1 MQIIDKTLEGAIDR
15 AIKEANCSIRE
26 LEYEIIQLPK
36 AGFLGF
42 FKKDAIIEV
51 KIKKKIEANV
61 LESIKKDLE
70 NMFCNEYFD
79 IQEVKVTPANENSVN
94 IEFITNS
101 YESIIGKD
109 AHKYKA
115 LDTIINHLISIK
127 YNLHARVEIC
137 GILAKLRESLE
148 RHLIEVKTKI
158 NEMGKAQTRPLE
170 ISLLN
175 LVYEEFLKEFS
186 HKNIVIK
193 DSSQGRYIAIYGEFK
208 KQ

>member
-15 AIKEANCSIRE
+15 AIKETNCSIRE

-51 KIKKKIEANV
+51 KVKKKIEASV
-61 LESIKKDLE
+61 LENIKNDLE
-70 NMFCNEYFD
+70 SMFCNDYFD
-79 IQEVKVTPANENSVN
+79 IKEIKVTPANENSVN
-94 IEFITNS
+94 VEFITNS

-115 LDTIINHLISIK
+115 LDIIINHLISIK
-127 YNLHARVEIC
+127 YTLHARVEIC
-137 GILAKLRESLE
+137 GVLAKLRENLE
-148 RHLIEVKTKI
+148 KHLIEVKTKI
-158 NEMGKAQTRPLE
+158 NEIGKAQTRPLE
-170 ISLLN
+170 TSLLN
-175 LVYEEFLKEFS
+175 LVYEELLKEFS

>member
-15 AIKEANCSIRE
+15 AIRETNCSIRE

-51 KIKKKIEANV
+51 KIKKKIDNSVIED
-61 LESIKKDLE
+61 IKKDLTGL
-70 NMFCNEYFD
+70 FCNEYFD
-79 IQEVKVTPANENSVN
+79 INEIKVIPANENSVN
-94 IEFITNS
+94 IEFIADT

-115 LDTIINHLISIK
+115 LDTIVNHLINIK

-137 GILAKLRESLE
+137 GVLARLRGNLE
-148 RHLIEVKTKI
+148 KHLNEVKTKI
-158 NEMGKAQTRPLE
+158 IEVGKAQTRPLE
-170 ISLLN
+170 TSLLN
-175 LVYEEFLKEFS
+175 LVYEELLKEFS

-193 DSSQGRYIAIYGEFK
+193 DSSLGRYIAIYGEFK

>member
-15 AIKEANCSIRE
+15 AIKETNCSIRE

-51 KIKKKIEANV
+51 KVKKKIEASV
-61 LESIKKDLE
+61 LENIKNDLE
-70 NMFCNEYFD
+70 NMFCNDYFD
-79 IQEVKVTPANENSVN
+79 IKEIKVTPANENSVN
-94 IEFITNS
+94 VEFITNS

-127 YNLHARVEIC
+127 YTLHARVEVC
-137 GILAKLRESLE
+137 GVLAKLRENLE
-148 RHLIEVKTKI
+148 KHLIEVKTKI
-158 NEMGKAQTRPLE
+158 NEIGKAQTRPLE
-170 ISLLN
+170 TSLLN
-175 LVYEEFLKEFS
+175 LVYEELLKEFS

>member
-15 AIKEANCSIRE
+15 AIKETNCSIRE

-51 KIKKKIEANV
+51 KVKKKIEASV
-61 LESIKKDLE
+61 LENIKNDLE
-70 NMFCNEYFD
+70 NMFCNDYFD
-79 IQEVKVTPANENSVN
+79 IKEIKVTPANENSVN
-94 IEFITNS
+94 VEFITNS

-115 LDTIINHLISIK
+115 LDIIINHLISIK
-127 YNLHARVEIC
+127 YTLHARVEIC
-137 GILAKLRESLE
+137 GVLAKLRENLE
-148 RHLIEVKTKI
+148 KHLIEVRTKI
-158 NEMGKAQTRPLE
+158 NEIGKAQTRPLE
-170 ISLLN
+170 TSLLN
-175 LVYEEFLKEFS
+175 LVYEELLKEFS

>member
-1 MQIIDKTLEGAIDR
+1 MQIVDRTLEGAIDR
-15 AIKEANCSIRE
+15 AIKETNCSIRE

-51 KIKKKIEANV
+51 KVKKKIEINIIEDIA
-61 LESIKKDLE
+61 KDLK
-70 NMFCNEYFD
+70 NLFCSEYFD
-79 IQEVKVTPANENSVN
+79 VRDVVVTPANENSVN
-94 IEFITNS
+94 VEFIANS
-101 YESIIGKD
+101 YESLIGKD

-115 LDTIINHLISIK
+115 LDTIVNHLINIK

-137 GILAKLRESLE
+137 GVLAKLRENLE
-148 RHLIEVKTKI
+148 KHLSEVKTKI
-158 NEMGKAQTRPLE
+158 DEVGKAQTRPLE
-170 ISLLN
+170 TSLLN
-175 LVYEEFLKEFS
+175 LVYEELLKEFS

-193 DSSQGRYIAIYGEFK
+193 DSSLGRYIAIYGEFK